1 MQNNIIY
8 NQRFNKSANDIETI
22 ITEFRKLI
30 NQDKTTPDDLVR
42 IQLLKNEI
50 KTAIN
55 QLIEEVENTDKSKV
69 TIFTELTKKDIEA
82 LKSIILESWTE
93 EAEGYIEFS
102 FRILDKSG
110 KELMNQLID
119 LFEELKEYSE

>member
-102 FRILDKSG
+102 
-110 KELMNQLID
+110 
-119 LFEELKEYSE
+119 